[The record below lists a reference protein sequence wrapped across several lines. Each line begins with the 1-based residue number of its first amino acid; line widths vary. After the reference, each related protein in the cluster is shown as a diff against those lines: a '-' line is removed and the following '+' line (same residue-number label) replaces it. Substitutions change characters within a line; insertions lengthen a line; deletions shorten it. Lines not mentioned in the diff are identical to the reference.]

1 MSMRARLLLAPLCAA
16 ALGAC
21 AGVEAVRLE
30 RSGTAALDR
39 GDAVRAVG
47 DLERA
52 AEIAPAV
59 SGIQNNLGIAYERAG
74 RRADA
79 ERAYERAVA
88 LDCGNE
94 AAHANLEALRGETAA
109 ASQP

>member
-1 MSMRARLLLAPLCAA
+1 MASRLRFLLAPLCAA
-16 ALGAC
+16 ALAAC
-21 AGVEAVRLE
+21 ASVEAARLE
-30 RSGTAALDR
+30 RSGAAALDR
-39 GDAVRAVG
+39 GETERAVG

-88 LDCGNE
+88 LDCRND
-94 AAHANLEALRGETAA
+94 AAQANLEALRGETAA
-109 ASQP
+109 AAQP